1 MSLENVSGNVGTHT
15 PSATQTKILIFYGMY
30 LVISKFFKDTYVY
43 WKTWSWWMKNMQ
55 IMIC

>member
-1 MSLENVSGNVGTHT
+1 
-15 PSATQTKILIFYGMY
+15 MY